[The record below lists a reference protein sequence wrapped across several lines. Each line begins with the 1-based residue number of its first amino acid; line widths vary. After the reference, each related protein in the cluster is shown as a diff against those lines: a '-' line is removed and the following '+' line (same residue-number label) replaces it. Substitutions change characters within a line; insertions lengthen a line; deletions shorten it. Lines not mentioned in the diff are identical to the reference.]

1 MKNRLQPDER
11 TFRPPNLD
19 SPAPDLIV
27 AFPADLKEV
36 SLRAYLDNLAMN
48 LQELADQI
56 PEQEAL
62 DLVYRIHGMRL
73 RSVMEIGA
81 TVVAN
86 AEETGTL
93 GVLGALSGFPAKV
106 DKRQDED
113 EVAAFNEQTLES
125 VLLALQLPS
134 ER

>member
-1 MKNRLQPDER
+1 MKNRLQPGQR
-11 TFRPPNLD
+11 TFRPPNLED
-19 SPAPDLIV
+19 GYPDLIV
-27 AFPADLKEV
+27 ALPDSQREI
-36 SLRAYLDNLAMN
+36 SRRGYLDSLAMN
-48 LQELADQI
+48 LQELADGL

-62 DLVYRIHGMRL
+62 NLVYRIHGLHL

-93 GVLGALSGFPAKV
+93 EVLGALSGFPAKV

-113 EVAAFNEQTLES
+113 EVAAFNEQTFES